1 MSSATPRSG
10 QTARPEP
17 SGPSAIHP
25 SRLQPRTERS
35 SARAVARHRRDSCPT
50 PRNSPSP
57 CSTAPASERA
67 CRLPQESTLLTQRTY
82 TRLTPGHRYKL
93 GTAPHGTATSGL
105 RRDPNPSSCRRYF
118 ASSGT
123 SNGWNDWPH
132 SRRHPRRPQHERP
145 HRGTGEMERCAEA
158 QRLRTVACPLG
169 SMRGL
174 NRSPSRSR
182 IPASPSSRARA
193 PVMTGEAP
201 SARAA
206 SVSLRSRAGRA
217 ARGRAVP
224 TPVSVDR
231 TRGNDAGT
239 EPAPVLRGTTEGTKR
254 CPDSSTAC
262 N

>member
-1 MSSATPRSG
+1 MPDAAQFTL
-10 QTARPEP
+10 A
-17 SGPSAIHP
+17 
-25 SRLQPRTERS
+25 LF
-35 SARAVARHRRDSCPT
+35 DST
-50 PRNSPSP
+50 GLGTSVQ
-57 CSTAPASERA
+57 APARVHAADAADLHEA
-67 CRLPQESTLLTQRTY
+67 DAELPPQ
-82 TRLTPGHRYKL
+82 L
-93 GTAPHGTATSGL
+93 GTAPRGTATSGL
-105 RRDPNPSSCRRYF
+105 RRDPNPSSCRRCF

-123 SNGWNDWPH
+123 SSGWNDWPH
-132 SRRHPRRPQHERP
+132 SPRHPRRPRHERSS
-145 HRGTGEMERCAEA
+145 TAEREKWNGVRK
-158 QRLRTVACPLG
+158 QPGLRTVACPLG

>member
-1 MSSATPRSG
+1 M
-10 QTARPEP
+10 Q
-17 SGPSAIHP
+17 
-25 SRLQPRTERS
+25 
-35 SARAVARHRRDSCPT
+35 
-50 PRNSPSP
+50 
-57 CSTAPASERA
+57 APARVHAADAADLHEADAESP
-67 CRLPQESTLLTQRTY
+67 PQ
-82 TRLTPGHRYKL
+82 L
-93 GTAPHGTATSGL
+93 GTAPRGTATSGL
-105 RRDPNPSSCRRYF
+105 RRDPNPSSCRRCF

-132 SRRHPRRPQHERP
+132 SPRHRRRPRHERSSTAEREQWRGVRKHARPP
-145 HRGTGEMERCAEA
+145 HR
-158 QRLRTVACPLG
+158 LLSP
-169 SMRGL
+169 MRGL

-224 TPVSVDR
+224 APVSVDR
-231 TRGNDAGT
+231 TRENDAGT
-239 EPAPVLRGTTEGTKR
+239 EPVGFLRGMNKGTQR

>member
-1 MSSATPRSG
+1 MPDAAQFTL
-10 QTARPEP
+10 A
-17 SGPSAIHP
+17 
-25 SRLQPRTERS
+25 LF
-35 SARAVARHRRDSCPT
+35 DST
-50 PRNSPSP
+50 GLGTSVQ
-57 CSTAPASERA
+57 APARVHAADAADLHEADAESP
-67 CRLPQESTLLTQRTY
+67 PQ
-82 TRLTPGHRYKL
+82 L
-93 GTAPHGTATSGL
+93 GTAPRGTATSGL
-105 RRDPNPSSCRRYF
+105 RRDPNPSSCRRCF

-132 SRRHPRRPQHERP
+132 SPRHPRRPQHERSSTAE
-145 HRGTGEMERCAEA
+145 REKWRRCAEA
-158 QRLRTVACPLG
+158 HRLRTVACPLG

-224 TPVSVDR
+224 TPVQRLLDR
-231 TRGNDAGT
+231 LRD
-239 EPAPVLRGTTEGTKR
+239 EPTPGSPNADMASQQHSAP
-254 CPDSSTAC
+254 
-262 N
+262 

>member
-1 MSSATPRSG
+1 MPDAAQFTL
-10 QTARPEP
+10 A
-17 SGPSAIHP
+17 
-25 SRLQPRTERS
+25 LF
-35 SARAVARHRRDSCPT
+35 DST
-50 PRNSPSP
+50 GLGTSVQ
-57 CSTAPASERA
+57 APARVHAADAADLHEADAESP
-67 CRLPQESTLLTQRTY
+67 PQ
-82 TRLTPGHRYKL
+82 L
-93 GTAPHGTATSGL
+93 GTAPRGTATSGL
-105 RRDPNPSSCRRYF
+105 RRDPNPSSCRRCF

-132 SRRHPRRPQHERP
+132 SPRHPRRPQHERP

-158 QRLRTVACPLG
+158 HRLRTVACPLG

-217 ARGRAVP
+217 ARGWAVP
-224 TPVSVDR
+224 TPASVNR

-239 EPAPVLRGTTEGTKR
+239 EPSPVLRGTTEGTKR

>member
-1 MSSATPRSG
+1 MDGRCD
-10 QTARPEP
+10 
-17 SGPSAIHP
+17 
-25 SRLQPRTERS
+25 PRTAATLVRGTL
-35 SARAVARHRRDSCPT
+35 A
-50 PRNSPSP
+50 PR
-57 CSTAPASERA
+57 
-67 CRLPQESTLLTQRTY
+67 
-82 TRLTPGHRYKL
+82 
-93 GTAPHGTATSGL
+93 GTATSGL
-105 RRDPNPSSCRRYF
+105 RRNPNPSSCRRCS

-123 SNGWNDWPH
+123 SSGWNDWPH
-132 SRRHPRRPQHERP
+132 SPRHPRRPRHERAAP
-145 HRGTGEMERCAEA
+145 QSGKNGRDVRRQH
-158 QRLRTVACPLG
+158 RLRTVACPLG

-182 IPASPSSRARA
+182 IPASPSRRARA

-206 SVSLRSRAGRA
+206 SVSLRSRASRG

>member
-1 MSSATPRSG
+1 MPDAAQFTL
-10 QTARPEP
+10 A
-17 SGPSAIHP
+17 
-25 SRLQPRTERS
+25 LFDRTGLGAS
-35 SARAVARHRRDSCPT
+35 VQ
-50 PRNSPSP
+50 
-57 CSTAPASERA
+57 APARVHAADAADLHEADAESP
-67 CRLPQESTLLTQRTY
+67 PQ
-82 TRLTPGHRYKL
+82 L
-93 GTAPHGTATSGL
+93 GTARVEPL
-105 RRDPNPSSCRRYF
+105 RRDCDATRTRVHAGD
-118 ASSGT
+118 ASPHQGHRTAGTTGRTPRGIPGVRSMSGRT
-123 SNGWNDWPH
+123 AEREKWN
-132 SRRHPRRPQHERP
+132 
-145 HRGTGEMERCAEA
+145 RCAEA
-158 QRLRTVACPLG
+158 HRLRTVSCPLG
-169 SMRGL
+169 LMRGL
-174 NRSPSRSR
+174 IISRSPSRSR